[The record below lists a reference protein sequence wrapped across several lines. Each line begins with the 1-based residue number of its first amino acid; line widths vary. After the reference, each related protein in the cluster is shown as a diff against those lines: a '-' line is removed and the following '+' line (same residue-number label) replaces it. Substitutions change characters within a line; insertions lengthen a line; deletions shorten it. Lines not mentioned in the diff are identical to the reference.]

1 MLVIDFF
8 IYFFSIWYL
17 LIILLLYLFYFY
29 FLFYWIVLLFMRYF
43 VNIDWKRCV
52 KIVSIEWK
60 GEDDVRTYSEEWI
73 RREYLR
79 IYSRFCWNL
88 KIYAHVKR
96 GADVYVSSKKCCEDL
111 YRKLYAMGQ
120 LTNTFYRKIDNRIDR
135 TYNHFLETGEII
147 EFH

>member
-1 MLVIDFF
+1 M
-8 IYFFSIWYL
+8 S
-17 LIILLLYLFYFY
+17 
-29 FLFYWIVLLFMRYF
+29 
-43 VNIDWKRCV
+43 
-52 KIVSIEWK
+52 KIVSVEWK

-96 GADVYVSSKKCCEDL
+96 GADVYVSSKKCCKDL
-111 YRKLYAMGQ
+111 FDRLCAMGQ
-120 LTNTFYRKIDNRIDR
+120 ITSGFYQKIDKRIER

-147 EFH
+147 EFG

>member
-1 MLVIDFF
+1 MK
-8 IYFFSIWYL
+8 YKP
-17 LIILLLYLFYFY
+17 FYFY
-29 FLFYWIVLLFMRYF
+29 LKRKLTIKFIVSFHKRIVFILLCELTIKR
-43 VNIDWKRCV
+43 KRCV

-96 GADVYVSSKKCCEDL
+96 GADVYVSSKKCCEEL

-120 LTNTFYRKIDNRIDR
+120 LTNTFYRKIDNRIER

-147 EFH
+147 EFR